1 MTPSDSAGRRRA
13 LVTGLAGFTGHYVAE
28 ALEAA
33 GYEVWGTVSP
43 EAAPPADPALAHAR
57 LLQADLLDPAALREA
72 VAEAR
77 PDAVIHLAA
86 LAHVADNDPSDLYLV
101 NVVGTRNLLAALDTL
116 DARPRCVLL
125 ASSANIYGNA
135 RVESIDESVPP
146 DPANDYAVSKLA
158 MEYAARL
165 WSERLPIVIARP
177 FNYTGVG
184 QRENFLLPKL
194 VAHYASHAPRI
205 SLGNLDVSRDF
216 SDVRDV
222 AAAYVRLVEAAPIGE
237 TFNVC
242 SERAC
247 SLKEVLAMLARIA
260 GYVIDVTVDPRF
272 VRGNEVK
279 ILKGSRAKLRERI
292 GELPVTPLEET
303 LRWMMEAARAAEGA
317 ASA

>member
-13 LVTGLAGFTGHYVAE
+13 LVTGLAGFTGRYMAE

-43 EAAPPADPALAHAR
+43 EAAPPADPALARAR

>member
-13 LVTGLAGFTGHYVAE
+13 LVTGLAGFTGRYVAE

-43 EAAPPADPALAHAR
+43 EAAPPADPALARAR
-57 LLQADLLDPAALREA
+57 LLQADLLDPDALREA

-222 AAAYVRLVEAAPIGE
+222 ATAYVRLVEAAPIGE

>member
-1 MTPSDSAGRRRA
+1 MTPSDSPGRRRA
-13 LVTGLAGFTGHYVAE
+13 LVTGVAGFTGRYVAE

-43 EAAPPADPALAHAR
+43 EAAPPADPALARAR

-86 LAHVADNDPSDLYLV
+86 LAHVADSDPSDLYLV

-158 MEYAARL
+158 MEYATRL

>member
-1 MTPSDSAGRRRA
+1 M
-13 LVTGLAGFTGHYVAE
+13 
-28 ALEAA
+28 
-33 GYEVWGTVSP
+33 
-43 EAAPPADPALAHAR
+43 
-57 LLQADLLDPAALREA
+57 
-72 VAEAR
+72 
-77 PDAVIHLAA
+77 
-86 LAHVADNDPSDLYLV
+86 ADNDPSDLYLV

-165 WSERLPIVIARP
+165 WSERLPIMIARP

>member
-1 MTPSDSAGRRRA
+1 MTPSDSPGRRRA
-13 LVTGLAGFTGHYVAE
+13 LVTGLAGFTGRYVAE

-43 EAAPPADPALAHAR
+43 AAAPPTDPALADAR

-86 LAHVADNDPSDLYLV
+86 LAHVADSDPSDLYLV

-146 DPANDYAVSKLA
+146 EPANDYAVSKLA

-303 LRWMMEAARAAEGA
+303 LRWMMDAARAAEGA
-317 ASA
+317 AAA

>member
-1 MTPSDSAGRRRA
+1 MTPSDSPGRRRA
-13 LVTGLAGFTGHYVAE
+13 LVTGLAGFTGRYVAE

-43 EAAPPADPALAHAR
+43 EAAPPADPALARAR

-72 VAEAR
+72 AAEAR

-86 LAHVADNDPSDLYLV
+86 LAHVADSDPSDLYLV